1 MGCGKSILITL
12 RALALIVVLGVTGLG
27 GWSIFTIRDIQA
39 RSDAILDSVEFGS
52 QEMEQLWARFFDA
65 VIGGAIRTW
74 VSISLT
80 ALASVI
86 GIVLIFATILPP
98 IRIRSAIMVPLECLG
113 MCAMGAAVGI
123 SLSFA
128 LSVNALGERVLDTSA
143 SPELR
148 RLAMLV
154 DLSMIHFIATG
165 AGWLLFLIAFIIATV
180 DACRRAREKESCSF
194 EPTASALGISH
205 GYATTFPPQ
214 SPYRMPSIYDP
225 EVALNTDDATAS
237 AWNISQARE
246 SVGRDPG
253 MSRAESIV
261 SQEGRLS
268 IGSDMSS
275 ISGPLGL
282 QKPEQA
288 QPARPARPSRPWSGV
303 SSIRS
308 GVVHAI

>member
-12 RALALIVVLGVTGLG
+12 RALALIVALGVTGLG

-65 VIGGAIRTW
+65 VIAGAIRTW
-74 VSISLT
+74 VSIGLT
-80 ALASVI
+80 ALASLI
-86 GIVLIFATILPP
+86 GIVLVLATILPP

-128 LSVNALGERVLDTSA
+128 LSVNAFGERVLDISA

-154 DLSMIHFIATG
+154 DLSMIHFIAAG
-165 AGWLLFLIAFIIATV
+165 AGWLLFLIAFISATV

-214 SPYRMPSIYDP
+214 SPYRMPSIYDQ
-225 EVALNTDDATAS
+225 EAALNANDATAS
-237 AWNISQARE
+237 AWNISQAKE

-253 MSRAESIV
+253 MSSAESIV

-268 IGSDMSS
+268 IGSEMSS

-282 QKPEQA
+282 QKPERV
-288 QPARPARPSRPWSGV
+288 QPARPARPSRPWSGA